1 MHPLDALNCPLSGVN
16 LIEASA
22 GTGKTWTIAA
32 LYTRLLL
39 EDGPDGAPPP
49 SLDKLLVVTYTKAA
63 TAELRERLRRRLVE
77 LAQVLDGGHSDDGFL
92 RALADRLAA
101 GDLALTRERLRAA
114 INGFDAAAIYT
125 IHGFCQRVLTDA
137 AFDSGQTFTATL
149 EADNQADLQQLADDF
164 WRQHI
169 VAQPQL
175 AQVLA
180 ENGDTPEGWL
190 AEVRAY
196 LSKPYLR
203 MPQLDSAELLAL
215 RAAAAAAWAPLQ
227 ADSAALADGCALLLA
242 ARGLSQSS
250 YKPAQC
256 ERYVRLLQLL
266 AADASLPLLSS
277 AQARDLAK
285 LGQAA
290 LDKALTKEAAKSGL
304 AAPQHPL
311 FARMDVWLA
320 AWDNYAAALARNI
333 AGLKLQLIQWI
344 DRHAVAQRRVSRSR
358 GFDDLLTDLAA
369 ALDDAEHGDRLAAR
383 IAADFSIAL
392 IDEFQDTDPLQYR
405 IFRRAFVQQQ
415 RPVFMVG
422 DPKQAIYSFRGADIF
437 AYLSA
442 RDDAP
447 AGKQYTLDT
456 NRRSQ
461 PPLVDAVNR
470 LFARPQPFLLAGIGY
485 HPVAAAPAGGSTLQ
499 VEDDDAAFN
508 VLTFPASSNAKGV
521 SKGEATPYAAEATAH
536 EIARLLTLA
545 RAGKARLEKAGRARQ
560 LAGGD
565 IAVLVAT
572 HRQGDAVREAL
583 AARGVQAV
591 ALTQESVFASAEAG
605 ELLALLRAW
614 AEPASEGRLKV
625 LCATTLLGLDAAALQ
640 QETEDEARWEARLAA
655 NLQDHKQ
662 WQQRGFMSAWRGFMA
677 REQVAARLLPLPD
690 GERRLTNLGHLAEL
704 LQQQS
709 ERVAGIAPLLAWFEG
724 EVASPPAGEEAL
736 LRLESDAELVKIVTI
751 HTSKGLQYPL
761 VFCPFL
767 WDGALERSDTTF
779 WRYRDGDASWLA
791 PQALV
796 SDEAKATARAE
807 ILAEKL
813 RLLYVA
819 LTRAEHRQYVVWGH
833 VQKMQTAALSWLL
846 HGRDAANLAEL
857 EGCELSDG
865 IIGSDLQR
873 FAYGLAGA
881 VVTRPVALGLNAL
894 PGRQDD
900 GFQPQLAQVSRP
912 LYTPWRVS
920 SFTHLTSHLHGST
933 PSPARSEAPDHD
945 HGPLQE
951 PDADFARDR
960 FSFPRGA
967 RAGTCLHDMFERVDF
982 TQPQGW
988 PQAVAE
994 ALNKHGFDP
1003 LWQDA
1008 ALAMLASSIHAEI
1021 APGVRLADI
1030 TPARRRV
1037 EMEFTLPA
1045 DGLSLPA
1052 LKRILTDPAGGL
1064 AEPLRAAAATLS
1076 FERVQGYLKGFIDL
1090 AFIADDALWL
1100 VDYKSNH
1107 LGDGY
1112 AAYGHDALAA
1122 SIAREHY
1129 YLQYLIYSVA
1139 LRRYLAQRAPQLR
1152 LGGVRYLYLRGVDG
1166 TGNGVWCDSPSDVL
1180 LDALDGLFTVQA

>member
-39 EDGPDGAPPP
+39 EDAPDGSPPP
-49 SLDKLLVVTYTKAA
+49 TLDKLLVVTYTKAA

-77 LAQVLDGGHSDDGFL
+77 LAQVLDGAPSDDGFL

-101 GDLALTRERLRAA
+101 GDAALTRERLRSA

-137 AFDSGQTFTATL
+137 AFDSGQTFAATL

-169 VAQPQL
+169 VAQPPL

-190 AEVRAY
+190 AEVRPY

-203 MPQLDSAELLAL
+203 MPQLDSGELLAL
-215 RAAAAAAWAPLQ
+215 RDAAAAAWSPVP
-227 ADSAALADGCALLLA
+227 ADGQALAAGCALLLA
-242 ARGLSQSS
+242 APGLSQSS
-250 YKPAQC
+250 YKPAQR

-266 AADASLPLLSS
+266 AADASLPQLSS
-277 AQARDLAK
+277 AQAKDLAK

-290 LDKALTKEAAKSGL
+290 ISKALTKDAAKAGL

-311 FARMDVWLA
+311 FEWVDAWLA
-320 AWDNYAAALARNI
+320 AWERYAGALARHL
-333 AGLKLQLIQWI
+333 AGLKLQMIHWI
-344 DRHAVAQRRVSRSR
+344 DQHAVAQRRASRSR

-369 ALDDAEHGDRLAAR
+369 ALDDAEHGARLAAR
-383 IAADFSIAL
+383 IAGDFAIAL

-405 IFRRAFVQQQ
+405 IFRRAFVQQG

-437 AYLSA
+437 AYLNA

-447 AGKQYTLDT
+447 ADKQYTLGT

-461 PPLVDAVNR
+461 LPLVAAVNQ
-470 LFARPQPFLLAGIGY
+470 LFARPQPFLLAGIDY

-499 VEDDDAAFN
+499 VDDDDAAFN
-508 VLTFPASSNAKGV
+508 LLTFPGSDNPKGV
-521 SKGEATPYAAEATAH
+521 AKGEATPYAAEATAH
-536 EIARLLTLA
+536 EIARLLALA
-545 RAGKARLEKAGRARQ
+545 RAGKARLEKGGHSRP

-572 HRQGDAVREAL
+572 HRQGDAVRAAL
-583 AARGVQAV
+583 SARGVQAV

-614 AEPASEGRLKV
+614 AEPAAESRLKV
-625 LCATTLLGLDAAALQ
+625 LCATELVGLDAAQLLAQ
-640 QETEDEARWEARLAA
+640 TEDEAAWEARLAA

-662 WQQRGFMSAWRGFMA
+662 WQQRGFMAAWRGFMA
-677 REQVAARLLPLPD
+677 RERVAARLLPLPD

-704 LQQQS
+704 LQQES

-724 EVASPPAGEEAL
+724 EVASPPGGEEAL

-767 WDGALERSDTTF
+767 WDGQLERRDTTF

-796 SDEAKATARAE
+796 SDEARATARAE

-846 HGRDAANLAEL
+846 HGRQAADLAAL
-857 EGCELSDG
+857 ESGELSDAA
-865 IIGSDLQR
+865 IGSDLAR
-873 FAYGLAGA
+873 FAGAQAGA
-881 VVTRPVALGLNAL
+881 VHCRPVNLALNTL
-894 PGRQDD
+894 PAEQDD
-900 GFQPQLAQVSRP
+900 GLQPQLARISRS
-912 LYTPWRVS
+912 LHTPWRVS
-920 SFTHLTSHLHGST
+920 SFTHLTRHLHGSGA
-933 PSPARSEAPDHD
+933 PQAEAPDHD

-982 TQPQGW
+982 TRPEGW

-994 ALNKHGFDP
+994 ALQKHGFDP

-1008 ALAMLASSIHAEI
+1008 ALAMLASSINSDI
-1021 APGVRLADI
+1021 APGIRLADI
-1030 TPARRRV
+1030 VPAQRRV

-1045 DGLSLPA
+1045 DGLSLPR
-1052 LKRILTDPAGGL
+1052 LQRILTDPGNGL

-1076 FERVQGYLKGFIDL
+1076 FDRVQGYLKGFIDL
-1090 AFIADDALWL
+1090 AFISGDALWL

-1166 TGNGVWCDSPSDVL
+1166 TGNGVWCDAPSEAL
-1180 LDALDGLFTVQA
+1180 LAALDGLFTVQV

>member
-1 MHPLDALNCPLSGVN
+1 MQPLDALNCPLAGVN

-39 EDGPDGAPPP
+39 EDAPDGSPPP

-101 GDLALTRERLRAA
+101 GDATLTRERLRAA

-137 AFDSGQTFTATL
+137 AFDSGQTFAATL
-149 EADNQADLQQLADDF
+149 EVDKQSDLQQLADDF

-169 VAQPQL
+169 VSQPQL
-175 AQVLA
+175 AAVLA
-180 ENGDTPEGWL
+180 ENGDTPDAWL
-190 AEVRAY
+190 AEVRPY
-196 LSKPYLR
+196 LSKPYLQL
-203 MPQLDSAELLAL
+203 PTLDSSELLAL
-215 RAAAAAAWAPLQ
+215 RAAAADAWAPLQ
-227 ADSAALADGCALLLA
+227 ADSAALAEGGELLLA
-242 ARGLSQSS
+242 ASGLNARS
-250 YKPAQC
+250 YKVEQR
-256 ERYVRLLQLL
+256 ERYLRLLQLL
-266 AADASLPLLSS
+266 VADASLPQLSANQLKDLGRL
-277 AQARDLAK
+277 AQS
-285 LGQAA
+285 Q
-290 LDKALTKEAAKSGL
+290 LDAGANKGVT
-304 AAPQHPL
+304 APQHRL
-311 FARMDVWLA
+311 FRLVEDWLA
-320 AWDNYAAALARNI
+320 AWQRYADALERQL

-344 DRHAVAQRRVSRSR
+344 DRHAVEQRRASRSR

-369 ALDDAEHGDRLAAR
+369 ALDDAEHGPRLAAR
-383 IAADFSIAL
+383 IAGDFAIAL
-392 IDEFQDTDPLQYR
+392 IDEFQDTDPLQYQ
-405 IFRRAFVQQQ
+405 IFRRAFVQQG

-447 AGKQYTLDT
+447 AGQQYTLDT

-461 PPLVDAVNR
+461 QPLVDAVNR
-470 LFARPQPFLLAGIGY
+470 LFARPQPFLLDGIGY
-485 HPVAAAPAGGSTLQ
+485 HPVAAAPAGGSRLLL
-499 VEDDDAAFN
+499 DDGDAAFTL
-508 VLTFPASSNAKGV
+508 LTFPASDNPKGIN
-521 SKGEATPYAAEATAH
+521 KGDASAYAAEATAH
-536 EIARLLTLA
+536 EIARLLALA
-545 RAGKARLEKAGRARQ
+545 RAGKAQLEKAGKARP

-565 IAVLVAT
+565 MAVLVAT
-572 HRQGDAVREAL
+572 HRQGDAVRAAL

-605 ELLALLRAW
+605 ELLVLLRAW
-614 AEPASEGRLKV
+614 AEPAAEGRLKV
-625 LCATTLLGLDAAALQ
+625 LCASELMGLNAAQLLAL
-640 QETEDEARWEARLAA
+640 TEDEAAWEVRLAA
-655 NLQDHKQ
+655 NQQDHKQ

-704 LQQQS
+704 LQQES
-709 ERVAGIAPLLAWFEG
+709 ERVAGIAPLLAWFESQ
-724 EVASPPAGEEAL
+724 VASPPAGEEAL

-767 WDGALERSDTTF
+767 WDGALERRDTTF
-779 WRYRDGDASWLA
+779 WRYRHEGESWLT

-796 SDEAKATARAE
+796 SDEARQAARSE
-807 ILAEKL
+807 LLAEKL

-819 LTRAEHRQYVVWGH
+819 LTRAEHRQYLLWGH
-833 VQKMQTAALSWLL
+833 VQNMQTAALSWLL
-846 HGRDAANLAEL
+846 HGSGATDLATL
-857 EGCELSDG
+857 EQGALSDAG
-865 IIGSDLQR
+865 IHSDLAA
-873 FAYGLAGA
+873 FVAGLAGA
-881 VVTRPVALGLNAL
+881 AGRREVDVALNPLPAL
-894 PGRQDD
+894 QEA
-900 GFQPQLAQVSRP
+900 GFQPQLARVERP
-912 LYTPWRVS
+912 LYTPWRIS

-933 PSPARSEAPDHD
+933 PLLAAAEAPDHD
-945 HGPLQE
+945 HGPLQQ
-951 PDADFARDR
+951 PDAELARDR

-994 ALNKHGFDP
+994 ALQRHGFDP

-1008 ALAMLASSIHAEI
+1008 ALAMLASSINSEI
-1021 APGVRLADI
+1021 APGVRLADVP
-1030 TPARRRV
+1030 PARRRV

-1045 DGLSLPA
+1045 DGLNLPA
-1052 LKRILTDPAGGL
+1052 LKRILTDPAHGL

-1090 AFIADDALWL
+1090 AFIAGDALWL

-1112 AAYGHDALAA
+1112 AAYGQDALAA

-1166 TGNGVWCDSPSDVL
+1166 TGNGVWCDAPSEAL
-1180 LDALDGLFTVQA
+1180 LDALDGLFRAG